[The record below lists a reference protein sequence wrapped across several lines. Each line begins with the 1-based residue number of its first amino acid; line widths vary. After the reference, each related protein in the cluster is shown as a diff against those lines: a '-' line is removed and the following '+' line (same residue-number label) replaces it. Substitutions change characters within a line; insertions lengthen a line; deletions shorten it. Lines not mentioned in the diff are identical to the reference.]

1 MGISLYN
8 ATTMKGNTIIYNR
21 TKTKTRRLDGEKMM
35 VDIPKRV
42 QPLIDKYKDSH
53 KQTSV

>member
-21 TKTKTRRLDGEKMM
+21 TKTKTRRLDSEKMM
-35 VDIPKRV
+35 VDIPKIV